1 MLVAAAFAAAVTM
14 TMIFAPD
21 SQASSIGF
29 SMVAGQEAVLMDSP
43 LAPFA
48 PNSIQRCSNEPR
60 SIQPPEYCRHNAS
73 LILSDYNHF
82 DTQRKRWEYR
92 A

>member
-1 MLVAAAFAAAVTM
+1 
-14 TMIFAPD
+14 
-21 SQASSIGF
+21 
-29 SMVAGQEAVLMDSP
+29 MDSP

-48 PNSIQRCSNEPR
+48 PNAIQRCSNEPR
-60 SIQPPEYCRHNAS
+60 SVQPPEYCRHNAS

-82 DTQRKRWEYR
+82 HTQRQRSEYR